1 MYGSE
6 AGFAAIIGIFLF
18 AWLFWL
24 AILIGGY
31 VLRGLAL
38 SRLAQNAGLAHPGLA
53 WVPVAGTWL
62 LGVLCDR
69 SQQAL
74 TGKRWRFDVILPA
87 LEVLASLGGSLLAGP
102 GGFFAQCYL
111 YAGFSYSTL
120 REALQLFA
128 GLCYLAVLGAA
139 LWQLYQDYAPEQAL
153 LYTALSVIL
162 GRVGRGVLL
171 LTIRDKTPCSAG
183 PGFRPPPPPPR
194 QSGPGSPNAYRS
206 GTGTTGWGQPPYQSG
221 PGTTGWGQPPYQS
234 GTGTTGWGQPPY
246 QSGTGTTGWGQPP
259 YQSGPGAN
267 GQDQPPRQDMDR
279 SPAPAPPFRW
289 DAPRDGDDPGNRP
302 G

>member
-18 AWLFWL
+18 AYLFWL

-74 TGKRWRFDVILPA
+74 TGKRRRFDVILPA

-153 LYTALSVIL
+153 LYTVLSVVL

-183 PGFRPPPPPPR
+183 PGFRPPPPSR
-194 QSGPGSPNAYRS
+194 QNANTYRS
-206 GTGTTGWGQPPYQSG
+206 GTGTTGWDQPPYQSGPGTTGWGQPPYQSG

-234 GTGTTGWGQPPY
+234 GPGT
-246 QSGTGTTGWGQPP
+246 
-259 YQSGPGAN
+259 N
-267 GQDQPPRQDMDR
+267 GQDQPSRQDTDR

>member
-69 SQQAL
+69 SQLAL
-74 TGKRWRFDVILPA
+74 TGKRRRFDLLLPI

-153 LYTALSVIL
+153 LYTVLSVVL

-194 QSGPGSPNAYRS
+194 QSVPGSANAYRS

-221 PGTTGWGQPPYQS
+221 SGTTGWE
-234 GTGTTGWGQPPY
+234 
-246 QSGTGTTGWGQPP
+246 QPP

-279 SPAPAPPFRW
+279 SPDPAPPFRW